1 MAQAQ
6 SGSATDLRIVKDPTT
21 PKTEAI
27 IDEVLDDPEASNPTI
42 ADRVEDRLGE
52 RPDPSWVSRV
62 RRKHLTEPEPG
73 GGEEAAVDVERP
85 SNKIDDLID
94 RLDRVEGK
102 VEDVG
107 SVEDVDR
114 AIDAVD
120 DLTEA
125 VDALAAEVRE
135 VKASVALIEDM
146 VARDINDEVVSH
158 VLKKEL
164 DRIDGPNV

>member
-1 MAQAQ
+1 
-6 SGSATDLRIVKDPTT
+6 
-21 PKTEAI
+21 
-27 IDEVLDDPEASNPTI
+27 VLDDPEASNPTI

-62 RRKHLTEPEPG
+62 RRKHLTESEPEPG
-73 GGEEAAVDVERP
+73 GEGP

-94 RLDRVEGK
+94 RLDRVE
-102 VEDVG
+102 DVAQDAARA
-107 SVEDVDR
+107 EDVDR
-114 AIDAVD
+114 ATDAVE

-135 VKASVALIEDM
+135 VKASIALIEDM
-146 VARDINDEVVSH
+146 VARDINDDVVSY

-164 DRIDGPNV
+164 DRIDGPEV

>member
-6 SGSATDLRIVKDPTT
+6 AGSTTDLRIAEDPTT

-62 RRKHLTEPEPG
+62 RRKHLTESEPEPG
-73 GGEEAAVDVERP
+73 GEGP

-102 VEDVG
+102 VDEVG
-107 SVEDVDR
+107 STEDVDR
-114 AIDAVD
+114 AIAAVEDLTDAV
-120 DLTEA
+120 EA
-125 VDALAAEVRE
+125 LRDEVRE
-135 VKASVALIEDM
+135 VQASVALIEDM
-146 VARDINDEVVSH
+146 VARDINDDVVSY

-164 DRIDGPNV
+164 DRIDGPEV

>member
-6 SGSATDLRIVKDPTT
+6 AGSTTDLRIDKDPTT

-42 ADRVEDRLGE
+42 ADRVEARLGE

-62 RRKHLTEPEPG
+62 RRKHLTETEPEPG
-73 GGEEAAVDVERP
+73 GGVEDP

-94 RLDRVEGK
+94 RLDRVEMK

-107 SVEDVDR
+107 STQDVDR
-114 AIDAVD
+114 AIDAVE

-125 VDALAAEVRE
+125 VDALAVEVRE
-135 VKASVALIEDM
+135 VKASVSLIEDM
-146 VARDINDEVVSH
+146 VARDINDDVVSY

-164 DRIDGPNV
+164 DRIDGPEV